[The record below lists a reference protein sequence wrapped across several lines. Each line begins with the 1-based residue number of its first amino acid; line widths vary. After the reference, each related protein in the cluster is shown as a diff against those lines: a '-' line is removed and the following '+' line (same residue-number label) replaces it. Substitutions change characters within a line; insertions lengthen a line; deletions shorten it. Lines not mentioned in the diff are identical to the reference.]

1 MAGNG
6 RHNADPAL
14 IVSLAAGLTNAQAA
28 KEAGVS
34 ERTVRRRLDDPVFRQ
49 QVTAAR
55 AETVAQTAARLTAA
69 GLGAVT
75 TLLKLLNAEAES
87 VRLGAARSILDL
99 GFKAREIG
107 ELEERLASLEK
118 QQDRRLDRW
127 RA

>member
-1 MAGNG
+1 M
-6 RHNADPAL
+6 
-14 IVSLAAGLTNAQAA
+14 
-28 KEAGVS
+28 
-34 ERTVRRRLDDPVFRQ
+34 FRQ

-107 ELEERLASLEK
+107 ELEERLARLEE
-118 QQDRRLDRW
+118 QQDRRFDRW